1 MLKKNQQLTFGMQ
14 EDTLMRKKETM
25 LDEVEALIN
34 FRPIDKLLNKQ
45 YDRKMGRPAIPPL
58 MLFKML
64 LLEQWY
70 GLSDVKVVEEVHDR
84 RSFER
89 FIGQEVR
96 QYHVDDTTLVKFRE
110 RIRDGKIEEQ
120 LFELINEQLYRKG
133 MFIRKGTIIDSTIV
147 QGAARAGSRRKDGEL
162 VDPDVAYTSRKGQVK
177 EGMKV
182 HLSMDKDSGLIERID
197 LTSITVHDHQVF
209 TELIPEETQI
219 VYADK
224 AYDSEEHSLYLKQQ
238 NKRSGILRKGC
249 RYRPLTDREKKRN
262 GVLSRI
268 RCAIEPKINDLK
280 RWCHLQRLRY
290 FTCGRNL
297 IQVMCAAIGANLKR
311 SVRLVKMWR
320 LSL

>member
-25 LDEVEALIN
+25 LDELETLID

-110 RIRDGKIEEQ
+110 RIRDGKIEKQ
-120 LFELINEQLYRKG
+120 LFDLINEQLDRRG

-147 QGAARAGSRRKDGEL
+147 QGATRTESRRKDGEL

-182 HLSMDKDSGLIERID
+182 HLSMDRESGLIERID
-197 LTSITVHDHQVF
+197 LTSIRVHDHQVF
-209 TELIPEETQI
+209 RELIPDETRI

-224 AYDSEEHSLYLKQQ
+224 AYDSEEHRLYLKQQ
-238 NKRSGILRKGC
+238 NKRSGILRRGC
-249 RYRPLTDREKKRN
+249 RYRPLTVREKRRN
-262 GVLSRI
+262 AMLSRI
-268 RCAIEPKINDLK
+268 RSAIEPKINDLK

-297 IQVMCAAIGANLKR
+297 IQVMCVAIGANLKR
-311 SVRLVKMWR
+311 SVRLAKM
-320 LSL
+320 

>member
-1 MLKKNQQLTFGMQ
+1 MLKKNQQMTFGMQ

-25 LDEVEALIN
+25 LDEVETVID
-34 FRPIDKLLNKQ
+34 FRPIEKLLNKQ

-70 GLSDVKVVEEVHDR
+70 GLSDVKVVKEVHDR

-96 QYHVDDTTLVKFRE
+96 HYHVDDTTLVKFRE
-110 RIRDGKIEEQ
+110 RIRAAKIEEQ
-120 LFELINEQLYRKG
+120 LFNIIKEQLKAKG
-133 MFIRKGTIIDSTIV
+133 LFIRKGTIIDSTIV
-147 QGAARAGSRRKDGEL
+147 QGATKPGRKRINGEL
-162 VDPDVAYTSRKGQVK
+162 VDPDVAYTSRHGQVK

-182 HLSMDKDSGLIERID
+182 HLSMDQDSGLIERID

-209 TELIPEETQI
+209 AELIPEEAKI

-224 AYDSEEHSLYLKQQ
+224 AYDSQEHRLYLKQQ

-249 RYRPLTDREKKRN
+249 RYLPLSVKEKKRN
-262 GVLSRI
+262 SVLSRI
-268 RCAIEPKINDLK
+268 RSAIEPKINDLK

-290 FTCGRNL
+290 FTCERNL
-297 IQVMCAAIGANLKR
+297 IQVVCAAIGANLKR
-311 SVRLVKMWR
+311 SVLLVHM
-320 LSL
+320 